1 MAENKSSA
9 EPAQETGSPAEQP
22 KSESTGSAFSLN
34 KIFDLTLLTQSKDG
48 KETGGRVYNYFWKKF
63 DFRGGR
69 NLEKL
74 QDEHPYCADPVSSMS
89 KSLNKA
95 IS

>member
-1 MAENKSSA
+1 MAENKSSEGGA
-9 EPAQETGSPAEQP
+9 SPAPSQKP
-22 KSESTGSAFSLN
+22 SDDASFSLN

-69 NLEKL
+69 TLEKL
-74 QDEHPYCADPVSSMS
+74 QDEHPYCSDSVNAMS
-89 KSLNKA
+89 K
-95 IS
+95 